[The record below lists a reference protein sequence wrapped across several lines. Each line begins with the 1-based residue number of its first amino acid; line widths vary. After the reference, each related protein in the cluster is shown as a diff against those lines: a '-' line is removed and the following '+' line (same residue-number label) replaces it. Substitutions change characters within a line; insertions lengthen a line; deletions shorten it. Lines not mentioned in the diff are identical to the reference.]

1 MSTENGVIE
10 VVLGRVSRIE
20 TVCNCWLFCGLREE
34 SCEKTI
40 NVFSSILGCSL
51 VHEGAHALVAAAYGE
66 LAAFQVH
73 TYGFEV
79 IFKTPIAQRQGI
91 EWGFISGASNVITVL
106 LGYLLLFLLNP

>member
-34 SCEKTI
+34 SYEKAI
-40 NVFSSILGCSL
+40 NVLVAFLVVVL

-66 LAAFQVH
+66 LVAFQVH
-73 TYGFEV
+73 PYGFEV
-79 IFKTPIAQRQGI
+79 IFKHQ
-91 EWGFISGASNVITVL
+91 
-106 LGYLLLFLLNP
+106 

>member
-1 MSTENGVIE
+1 
-10 VVLGRVSRIE
+10 VSRIG
-20 TVCNCWLFCGLREE
+20 TVCNCWLFGTLKEE
-34 SCEKTI
+34 YFYEKLLTFLI
-40 NVFSSILGCSL
+40 AFLIVAL

-106 LGYLLLFLLNP
+106 LGIYCSFSLSP